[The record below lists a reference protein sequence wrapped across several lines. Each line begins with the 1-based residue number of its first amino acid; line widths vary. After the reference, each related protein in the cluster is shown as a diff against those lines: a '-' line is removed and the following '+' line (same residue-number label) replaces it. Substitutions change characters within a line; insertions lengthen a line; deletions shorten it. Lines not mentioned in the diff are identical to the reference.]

1 MNIKNKEQKKLIIK
15 LCIAC
20 VIFIISIIFMLTF
33 INKLYKSI
41 LYDYSNTVIS
51 SIVEK
56 YPDVEEDIIKNTF
69 LNNLEKNQDNILS
82 KYGITKEN
90 IDVKYNNLS
99 YFLIIYFLLILIVII
114 FLIIFIVI
122 IIKFLKRQDK
132 KIDKL
137 NNYATQVLSGDYK
150 LMISDNDESSLSML
164 ENKIYDMTVML
175 KEKNENLI
183 NDKEKLEKLL
193 ADISHQIKTPL
204 TSLNLLNDLLY
215 QDLPEEK
222 KKEFLNNMQN
232 ELKKIEWLVKNLL
245 YLAKLDAKMIDFK
258 MEYNDIKKLL
268 NECINEFSILA
279 EVNNVK
285 ITVNCD
291 DKIYAKCDKKWTM
304 EAINNLIKNSIEH
317 LSKTIKININDNYL
331 YTQIEVI
338 DDGEGIKKEDIKNI
352 FKRFYKSN
360 NSKNSSLGL
369 GLAFVKGIVESQNGS
384 IKVKSK
390 ENEYTNFTI
399 KLYKVE
405 TR

>member
-1 MNIKNKEQKKLIIK
+1 MCIKNKNHKKLIIEI
-15 LCIAC
+15 CI
-20 VIFIISIIFMLTF
+20 IFILFIASTF
-33 INKLYKSI
+33 IMINLINKLYKSM
-41 LYDYSNTVIS
+41 LYDYANTVIN
-51 SIVEK
+51 SIVKK
-56 YPDVEEDIIKNTF
+56 YPDIEEDIVKNTF
-69 LNNLEKNQDNILS
+69 LENIETSQDNILN

-90 IDVKYNNLS
+90 IDIKYNNIS
-99 YFLIIYFLLILIVII
+99 YFLIIYFLLVIVVII
-114 FLIIFIVI
+114 FLVI
-122 IIKFLKRQDK
+122 LLLVILNFLKRQDK
-132 KIDKL
+132 KVDKL
-137 NNYATQVLSGDYK
+137 NDYANQVLSGDYK
-150 LMISDNDESSLSML
+150 LMISDNDESSFSML
-164 ENKIYDMTVML
+164 ENRIYDMTVML

-215 QDLPEEK
+215 QDLPEHK
-222 KKEFLNNMQN
+222 KKEFLDNIQN

-258 MEYNDIKKLL
+258 MEYNDINKLI
-268 NECINEFSILA
+268 NECINEFSVLA

-285 ITVNCD
+285 IFVNCD
-291 DKIYAKCDKKWTM
+291 EKIYVKCDKKWTM

-317 LSKTIKININDNYL
+317 LAKNINIKVSDNYL

-360 NSKNSSLGL
+360 NSKSSSLGL

-384 IKVKSK
+384 IKVRSK
-390 ENEYTNFTI
+390 ENEYTNFII
-399 KLYKVE
+399 KIYKVE